1 MGIFGILGNF
11 QTFCL
16 RAKKCTS
23 KCKKL
28 KSQCNFKSTRQDLS
42 VGSLILLVQFCL
54 AISIKIHTVSEK
66 NKFSRV
72 KKLKKISEIAKI
84 AKNHFSETKNGSQ
97 GHF

>member
-1 MGIFGILGNF
+1 MDMIFFSHWQHLIRWNFGKKLGNFGILGNF
-11 QTFCL
+11 QTFSL

-54 AISIKIHTVSEK
+54 AKWNFK
-66 NKFSRV
+66 
-72 KKLKKISEIAKI
+72 
-84 AKNHFSETKNGSQ
+84 
-97 GHF
+97 